1 MNRTAAS
8 FALATLSLLAS
19 YAIVTIWP
27 DRMVSTQT
35 AIAAVGPVTGVPVA
49 AQAEPTMVGLA
60 D

>member
-1 MNRTAAS
+1 MHRMVAS
-8 FALATLSLLAS
+8 FALATLSLITS

-27 DRMVSTQT
+27 DRMVPTRT
-35 AIAAVGPVTGVPVA
+35 AIAAVGPVEGLPVA